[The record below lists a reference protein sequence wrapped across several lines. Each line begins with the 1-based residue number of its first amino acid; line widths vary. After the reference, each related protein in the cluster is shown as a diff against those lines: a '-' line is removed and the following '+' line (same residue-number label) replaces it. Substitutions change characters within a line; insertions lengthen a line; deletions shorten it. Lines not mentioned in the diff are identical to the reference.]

1 MGLYIPLIDRLL
13 PKVLPLLEPCELT
26 ECESWWEGW
35 KSSDMEVSG
44 ERASGGTKQ
53 ERKASRKETPRPAPL
68 TERSEADDAVVATE
82 TRDSSPLPPGSLRL
96 QGEAPPLPL
105 LILEPRV
112 GTRQCTRSAVEAAV
126 ACGDEREVVAL
137 AACLDGWE
145 LEICGLMT
153 TRGRRKE
160 PGVLC
165 SFPARQV
172 GLVRNRTRLLRCT

>member
-1 MGLYIPLIDRLL
+1 
-13 PKVLPLLEPCELT
+13 
-26 ECESWWEGW
+26 
-35 KSSDMEVSG
+35 MEVSG

-145 LEICGLMT
+145 LESCGLMT

-160 PGVLC
+160 PGVLR

-172 GLVRNRTRLLRCT
+172 GLVRNRTRLLSCTWARPAMLCFFTESALVLFSDCSEYIVKILICEAIAV

>member
-1 MGLYIPLIDRLL
+1 
-13 PKVLPLLEPCELT
+13 
-26 ECESWWEGW
+26 
-35 KSSDMEVSG
+35 MEASG
-44 ERASGGTKQ
+44 ERTSGGTKQ
-53 ERKASRKETPRPAPL
+53 ERKASRKEAPRPAPL

-112 GTRQCTRSAVEAAV
+112 GTRQCTRSAVQAAV
-126 ACGDEREVVAL
+126 ACGDERQVVALPL

-145 LEICGLMT
+145 LESCGLMT

-160 PGVLC
+160 LGVLR

-172 GLVRNRTRLLRCT
+172 GLVRIRTRLLRCT